1 MLYTCK
7 YQFENISLYLVATET
22 HLINIQFTQPQKA
35 LLQTTELLSMATIQ
49 LDEYF
54 QGKRTTFSLPFKL
67 TGTPF
72 QLAVWKELQN
82 IPYGKTTSYKEIT
95 QKINKPKAY
104 RAVGMANNKNPLP
117 IIIPCHRVIG
127 SDGRLTGYAGGT
139 ARKLALLQLEGV
151 DCKEQYQPRRDG
163 DCK

>member
-1 MLYTCK
+1 MFYSCK

-54 QGKRTTFSLPFKL
+54 QGKLTTFSLPFKL

-82 IPYGKTTSYKEIT
+82 IPYGQTTSYKEIA

-127 SDGRLTGYAGGT
+127 SNGKLIGYAGGL
-139 ARKLALLQLEGV
+139 KLKNYLLELE
-151 DCKEQYQPRRDG
+151 KSHTNF
-163 DCK
+163 

>member
-1 MLYTCK
+1 MVYFCK

-54 QGKRTTFSLPFKL
+54 QGKRTVFSLPFKL

-82 IPYGKTTSYKEIT
+82 IPYGKTTSYKEIA

-127 SDGRLTGYAGGT
+127 SNGKLIGYAGGL
-139 ARKLALLQLEGV
+139 KLKNYLLELE
-151 DCKEQYQPRRDG
+151 QSHTNF
-163 DCK
+163 

>member
-1 MLYTCK
+1 MFYFCK

-82 IPYGKTTSYKEIT
+82 IPYGQTTSYKEIA

-127 SDGRLTGYAGGT
+127 SNGKLIGYVGGL
-139 ARKLALLQLEGV
+139 KLKNYLLELE
-151 DCKEQYQPRRDG
+151 KSHTNF
-163 DCK
+163 

>member
-1 MLYTCK
+1 MLYICK

-82 IPYGKTTSYKEIT
+82 IPYGQTTSYKEIA
-95 QKINKPKAY
+95 QKINKPKAC

-127 SDGRLTGYAGGT
+127 SNGKLIGYAGGL
-139 ARKLALLQLEGV
+139 KLKNYLLELE
-151 DCKEQYQPRRDG
+151 KSHTNF
-163 DCK
+163 

>member
-7 YQFENISLYLVATET
+7 YISLYLVATET

-82 IPYGKTTSYKEIT
+82 IPYGQTTSYKEIA

-127 SDGRLTGYAGGT
+127 SNGKLIGYAGGL
-139 ARKLALLQLEGV
+139 KLKNYLLELE
-151 DCKEQYQPRRDG
+151 KSHTNF
-163 DCK
+163 

>member
-1 MLYTCK
+1 MFYSCK
-7 YQFENISLYLVATET
+7 YQFENISLYLIATET
-22 HLINIQFTQPQKA
+22 HLISIQFTQPQKA

-54 QGKRTTFSLPFKL
+54 QRKRTTFSLPFKL

-82 IPYGKTTSYKEIT
+82 IPYGQTTSYKEIA

-127 SDGRLTGYAGGT
+127 SNGKLIGYAGGL
-139 ARKLALLQLEGV
+139 KLKNYLLELE
-151 DCKEQYQPRRDG
+151 KSHTNF
-163 DCK
+163 

>member
-1 MLYTCK
+1 MFYSCK

-82 IPYGKTTSYKEIT
+82 IPYGQTTSYKEIA
-95 QKINKPKAY
+95 QKINKPKAC

-127 SDGRLTGYAGGT
+127 SNGKLIGYAGGL
-139 ARKLALLQLEGV
+139 KLKNYLLELE
-151 DCKEQYQPRRDG
+151 KSHTNL
-163 DCK
+163 

>member
-82 IPYGKTTSYKEIT
+82 IPYGQTTSYKEIA

-127 SDGRLTGYAGGT
+127 SNGKLIGYAGGLNL
-139 ARKLALLQLEGV
+139 KNYLLELE
-151 DCKEQYQPRRDG
+151 QSHTNF
-163 DCK
+163 

>member
-1 MLYTCK
+1 MLYFCK

-82 IPYGKTTSYKEIT
+82 IPYGKTTSYKEIA

-127 SDGRLTGYAGGT
+127 SNGKLIGYAGGL
-139 ARKLALLQLEGV
+139 KLKNYLLELE
-151 DCKEQYQPRRDG
+151 KSHTNF
-163 DCK
+163 

>member
-1 MLYTCK
+1 MFYFCK

-22 HLINIQFTQPQKA
+22 HLINIQFTKPQKA

-54 QGKRTTFSLPFKL
+54 QGKRTVFSLPFKL

-82 IPYGKTTSYKEIT
+82 IPYGKTTSYKEIA

-127 SDGRLTGYAGGT
+127 SNGKLIGYAGGLNL
-139 ARKLALLQLEGV
+139 KNYLLELE
-151 DCKEQYQPRRDG
+151 KSHTNF
-163 DCK
+163 

>member
-1 MLYTCK
+1 MFYFCK
-7 YQFENISLYLVATET
+7 YQFENISLYLIATET

-82 IPYGKTTSYKEIT
+82 IPYGQTTSYKEIA

-127 SDGRLTGYAGGT
+127 SNGKLIGYAGGL
-139 ARKLALLQLEGV
+139 KL
-151 DCKEQYQPRRDG
+151 KN
-163 DCK
+163 

>member
-67 TGTPF
+67 IGTPF

-82 IPYGKTTSYKEIT
+82 IPYGQTTSYKEIA
-95 QKINKPKAY
+95 QKINKPKAC

-127 SDGRLTGYAGGT
+127 SNGKLIGYAGGLNL
-139 ARKLALLQLEGV
+139 KNYLLELE
-151 DCKEQYQPRRDG
+151 KSHTNF
-163 DCK
+163 

>member
-82 IPYGKTTSYKEIT
+82 IPYGQTTSYKEIA

-117 IIIPCHRVIG
+117 IIIPRHRVIDSNG
-127 SDGRLTGYAGGT
+127 KLIGYAGGL
-139 ARKLALLQLEGV
+139 KLKNYLLELE
-151 DCKEQYQPRRDG
+151 KSHTNF
-163 DCK
+163 

>member
-1 MLYTCK
+1 MFYFCK

-67 TGTPF
+67 IGTPF

-82 IPYGKTTSYKEIT
+82 IPYGQTTSYKEIA

-127 SDGRLTGYAGGT
+127 SNGKLIGYAGGLNL
-139 ARKLALLQLEGV
+139 KNYLLELE
-151 DCKEQYQPRRDG
+151 KSHTNF
-163 DCK
+163 

>member
-1 MLYTCK
+1 MFYFCK

-72 QLAVWKELQN
+72 QLAIWKELQN
-82 IPYGKTTSYKEIT
+82 IPYGKTTSYKEIA
-95 QKINKPKAY
+95 QKINKPKAC

-127 SDGRLTGYAGGT
+127 SNGKLIGYAGGL
-139 ARKLALLQLEGV
+139 KLKNYLLELE
-151 DCKEQYQPRRDG
+151 KSHTNF
-163 DCK
+163 

>member
-1 MLYTCK
+1 MVYFCK

-72 QLAVWKELQN
+72 QLTVWKELQN
-82 IPYGKTTSYKEIT
+82 IPYGQTTSYKEIA

-127 SDGRLTGYAGGT
+127 SNGKLIGYAGGLNL
-139 ARKLALLQLEGV
+139 KNYLLELE
-151 DCKEQYQPRRDG
+151 QSHTNF
-163 DCK
+163 

>member
-1 MLYTCK
+1 MFYFCK

-54 QGKRTTFSLPFKL
+54 QGKRTVFSLPFKL

-82 IPYGKTTSYKEIT
+82 IPYGKTTSYKEIA

-104 RAVGMANNKNPLP
+104 RAVGMTNNKNPLP

-127 SDGRLTGYAGGT
+127 SNGKLIGYAGGL
-139 ARKLALLQLEGV
+139 KLKNYLLELE
-151 DCKEQYQPRRDG
+151 QSHTNF
-163 DCK
+163 

>member
-1 MLYTCK
+1 MFYSCK

-67 TGTPF
+67 IGTPF

-82 IPYGKTTSYKEIT
+82 IPYGQTTSYKEIA
-95 QKINKPKAY
+95 QKINKPKAC

-127 SDGRLTGYAGGT
+127 SNGKLIGYAGGL
-139 ARKLALLQLEGV
+139 KLKNYLLELE
-151 DCKEQYQPRRDG
+151 KSHTNF
-163 DCK
+163 

>member
-67 TGTPF
+67 IGTPF

-82 IPYGKTTSYKEIT
+82 IPYGQTTSYKEIA

-127 SDGRLTGYAGGT
+127 SNGKLIGYAGGL
-139 ARKLALLQLEGV
+139 KLKNYLLELE
-151 DCKEQYQPRRDG
+151 KSHTNF
-163 DCK
+163 

>member
-1 MLYTCK
+1 MFYFCK

-22 HLINIQFTQPQKA
+22 HLVNIQFTQPQKA

-54 QGKRTTFSLPFKL
+54 QGKRTVFSLPFKL

-82 IPYGKTTSYKEIT
+82 IPYGKTISYKEIA

-127 SDGRLTGYAGGT
+127 SNGKLIGYAGGL
-139 ARKLALLQLEGV
+139 KLKNYLLELE
-151 DCKEQYQPRRDG
+151 KSHTNF
-163 DCK
+163 

>member
-1 MLYTCK
+1 MFYSCK

-82 IPYGKTTSYKEIT
+82 IPYGQTTSYKEIA

-127 SDGRLTGYAGGT
+127 SNGKLIGYAGGL
-139 ARKLALLQLEGV
+139 KLKNYLLKLENHILIFNI
-151 DCKEQYQPRRDG
+151 KLQI
-163 DCK
+163 

>member
-1 MLYTCK
+1 MFYSCK

-49 LDEYF
+49 LDEYL
-54 QGKRTTFSLPFKL
+54 QGKRTTLSLPFKL

-82 IPYGKTTSYKEIT
+82 IPYGKTTSYKEIA

-127 SDGRLTGYAGGT
+127 SNGKLIGYAGGLNL
-139 ARKLALLQLEGV
+139 KNYLLELE
-151 DCKEQYQPRRDG
+151 KSHTNF
-163 DCK
+163 

>member
-1 MLYTCK
+1 MFYSCK

-22 HLINIQFTQPQKA
+22 HLINIQFTQPQRA

-82 IPYGKTTSYKEIT
+82 IPYGQTTSYKEIA
-95 QKINKPKAY
+95 QKINKPKAC

-127 SDGRLTGYAGGT
+127 SNGKLIGYAGGL
-139 ARKLALLQLEGV
+139 KLKNYLLELE
-151 DCKEQYQPRRDG
+151 KSHTNF
-163 DCK
+163 

>member
-72 QLAVWKELQN
+72 ELAVWKELQN
-82 IPYGKTTSYKEIT
+82 IPYGQTTSYKEIS

-104 RAVGMANNKNPLP
+104 RAVGVANNKNPLP

-127 SDGRLTGYAGGT
+127 SNGKLIGYAGGL
-139 ARKLALLQLEGV
+139 KLKNYLLELE
-151 DCKEQYQPRRDG
+151 KSHTNF
-163 DCK
+163 

>member
-1 MLYTCK
+1 MFYSCK

-82 IPYGKTTSYKEIT
+82 IPYGQTTSYKEIA
-95 QKINKPKAY
+95 QKINKPKAC

-127 SDGRLTGYAGGT
+127 SNGKLIGYAGGLNF
-139 ARKLALLQLEGV
+139 KNYLLELE
-151 DCKEQYQPRRDG
+151 KSHTNF
-163 DCK
+163 

>member
-1 MLYTCK
+1 MFYSCK

-82 IPYGKTTSYKEIT
+82 IPYGQTTSYKEIA
-95 QKINKPKAY
+95 QKINKPKTY

-127 SDGRLTGYAGGT
+127 SNGKLIGYAGGL
-139 ARKLALLQLEGV
+139 KLKNYLLELE
-151 DCKEQYQPRRDG
+151 KSHTNF
-163 DCK
+163 

>member
-54 QGKRTTFSLPFKL
+54 QGKRTTFSLPSKL

-82 IPYGKTTSYKEIT
+82 IPYGQTTSYKEIA

-127 SDGRLTGYAGGT
+127 SNGKLIGYAGGLNL
-139 ARKLALLQLEGV
+139 KNYLLELE
-151 DCKEQYQPRRDG
+151 KSHTNF
-163 DCK
+163 

>member
-1 MLYTCK
+1 MFYSCK

-67 TGTPF
+67 TGTLF

-82 IPYGKTTSYKEIT
+82 IPYGKTTSYKEIA

-127 SDGRLTGYAGGT
+127 SNGKLIGYAGGL
-139 ARKLALLQLEGV
+139 KLKNYLLELE
-151 DCKEQYQPRRDG
+151 QSHTNF
-163 DCK
+163 

>member
-1 MLYTCK
+1 MFYSCK

-22 HLINIQFTQPQKA
+22 LLINIQFTQPQKA

-82 IPYGKTTSYKEIT
+82 IPYGQTTSYKEIA
-95 QKINKPKAY
+95 QKINKPKAC

-127 SDGRLTGYAGGT
+127 SNGKLIGYAGGL
-139 ARKLALLQLEGV
+139 KLKNYLLELE
-151 DCKEQYQPRRDG
+151 QSHTNF
-163 DCK
+163 

>member
-1 MLYTCK
+1 MFYFCK

-35 LLQTTELLSMATIQ
+35 LFQTTELLSMATIQ

-54 QGKRTTFSLPFKL
+54 QGKRTVFSLPFKL

-82 IPYGKTTSYKEIT
+82 IPYGKTISYKEIA

-127 SDGRLTGYAGGT
+127 SNGKLIGYAGGL
-139 ARKLALLQLEGV
+139 KLKNYLLELE
-151 DCKEQYQPRRDG
+151 KSHTNF
-163 DCK
+163 

>member
-1 MLYTCK
+1 MFYFCK

-54 QGKRTTFSLPFKL
+54 QGKRTVFSLPFKL

-82 IPYGKTTSYKEIT
+82 IPYGQTTSYKEIA

-127 SDGRLTGYAGGT
+127 SNGKLIGYAGGL
-139 ARKLALLQLEGV
+139 KLKNYLLELE
-151 DCKEQYQPRRDG
+151 KSHTNF
-163 DCK
+163 

>member
-1 MLYTCK
+1 MIYFCK

-54 QGKRTTFSLPFKL
+54 QEKRTTFSLPFKL

-82 IPYGKTTSYKEIT
+82 IPYGKTTSYKEIA

-127 SDGRLTGYAGGT
+127 SNGKLIGYAGGL
-139 ARKLALLQLEGV
+139 KLKNYLLELE
-151 DCKEQYQPRRDG
+151 KSHTNF
-163 DCK
+163 

>member
-1 MLYTCK
+1 MFYSCK

-72 QLAVWKELQN
+72 QLVVWKELQN
-82 IPYGKTTSYKEIT
+82 IPYGQTTSYKEIA
-95 QKINKPKAY
+95 QKINKPKAC

-127 SDGRLTGYAGGT
+127 SNGKLIGYAGGL
-139 ARKLALLQLEGV
+139 KLKNYLLELE
-151 DCKEQYQPRRDG
+151 KSHTNF
-163 DCK
+163 

>member
-1 MLYTCK
+1 MFYFCK

-82 IPYGKTTSYKEIT
+82 IPYGQTTSYKEIA
-95 QKINKPKAY
+95 QKINKPKAC

-127 SDGRLTGYAGGT
+127 SNGKLIGYAGGL
-139 ARKLALLQLEGV
+139 KLKNYLLELE
-151 DCKEQYQPRRDG
+151 KSHTNF
-163 DCK
+163 

>member
-1 MLYTCK
+1 MFYFCK

-82 IPYGKTTSYKEIT
+82 IPYGQTTSYKEIA
-95 QKINKPKAY
+95 QKINKPKAC

-127 SDGRLTGYAGGT
+127 SNGKLIGYVGGL
-139 ARKLALLQLEGV
+139 KLKNYLLELE
-151 DCKEQYQPRRDG
+151 KSHTNF
-163 DCK
+163 

>member
-1 MLYTCK
+1 MVYSCK

-54 QGKRTTFSLPFKL
+54 QGKRTIFSLPFKL

-82 IPYGKTTSYKEIT
+82 IPYGQTTSYKEIA

-127 SDGRLTGYAGGT
+127 SNGKLIGYAGGL
-139 ARKLALLQLEGV
+139 KLKNYLLELE
-151 DCKEQYQPRRDG
+151 KSHTNF
-163 DCK
+163 

>member
-1 MLYTCK
+1 MFYSCK

-72 QLAVWKELQN
+72 QLTVWKELQN
-82 IPYGKTTSYKEIT
+82 IPYGKTTSYKEIA
-95 QKINKPKAY
+95 QKMNKPKAY

-127 SDGRLTGYAGGT
+127 SNGKLIGYAGGL
-139 ARKLALLQLEGV
+139 KLKNYLLELE
-151 DCKEQYQPRRDG
+151 KSHTNF
-163 DCK
+163 

>member
-1 MLYTCK
+1 MFYSCK

-67 TGTPF
+67 TGTLF

-82 IPYGKTTSYKEIT
+82 IPYGKTTSYKEIA

-127 SDGRLTGYAGGT
+127 SNGKLIGYAGGLNL
-139 ARKLALLQLEGV
+139 KNYLLELE
-151 DCKEQYQPRRDG
+151 KSHTNF
-163 DCK
+163 

>member
-35 LLQTTELLSMATIQ
+35 LLQTTELLSMTTIQ

-82 IPYGKTTSYKEIT
+82 IPYGQTTSYKEIA
-95 QKINKPKAY
+95 QKINTPKAY

-127 SDGRLTGYAGGT
+127 SNGKLIGYAGGL
-139 ARKLALLQLEGV
+139 KLKNYLLELE
-151 DCKEQYQPRRDG
+151 KSHTNF
-163 DCK
+163 